1 MKNWDDVIVH
11 SQKGVENNIYVL
23 NDNVTYKKKTEQLHL
38 GRSKKR
44 SQYTVG
50 ERYPGV
56 YFTQREAECLYYLG
70 RGLTIVSTAKMLE
83 LSPRTVEFYVKNM
96 KVKVK
101 LKTKSQLIEMAHDV
115 GLMPRLGDA
124 LLKNNEADL

>member
-11 SQKGVENNIYVL
+11 SKKGVEANIYVL
-23 NDNVTYKKKTEQLHL
+23 NEKITYKKNIEQLHI

-44 SQYTVG
+44 FQYTVG

-70 RGLTIVSTAKMLE
+70 RGLTITATAKMLE

-101 LKTKSQLIEMAHDV
+101 LRTKSQLVEMAHDV
-115 GLMPRLGDA
+115 GLMLRLNDA
-124 LLKNNEADL
+124 FLSNKKNSI